1 MKAYSNPSNPL
12 NLWRYI
18 TYKGGESGVFIVT
31 VPGHDKEE
39 HGSLGAAQRA
49 RDILLNGPP
58 APGPAPITPGAYGYI
73 DRERATAK
81 PFNLEQR
88 SQTLPEFNS
97 QATFAGRW
105 EEQ

>member
-1 MKAYSNPSNPL
+1 MKAFSNPNNPL
-12 NLWRYI
+12 NIWRYI

-49 RDILLNGPP
+49 RDILLNGKP
-58 APGPAPITPGAYGYI
+58 APGPTPLRP
-73 DRERATAK
+73 DFMEHERATAK
-81 PFNLEQR
+81 V
-88 SQTLPEFNS
+88 PEFNS
-97 QATFAGRW
+97 SNTFAGRW